1 MLVMSM
7 LNIVGAA
14 RLRINFGMGVSVILR
29 NCSALRSA
37 FAMKKPRF
45 LFDTIFTKKKKYSS
59 PVYRRNCFVSTNSLP
74 GLLQQKTALPGG
86 RAVLGH
92 GKEAE
97 YYRVLQNSFR

>member
-37 FAMKKPRF
+37 FAMKEH
-45 LFDTIFTKKKKYSS
+45 KKHSH
-59 PVYRRNCFVSTNSLP
+59 PVYRRNCFVSTKSLP

>member
-45 LFDTIFTKKKKYSS
+45 LFDTIFSIKIIHSS
-59 PVYRRNCFVSTNSLP
+59 IPQDLFCINQFLAGVIAAKDRPARRQS
-74 GLLQQKTALPGG
+74 GLGSWK
-86 RAVLGH
+86 
-92 GKEAE
+92 GK
-97 YYRVLQNSFR
+97 